1 MRIVKAEATG
11 VLDSNASRLEEQI
24 GRCQAEIDKFSRM
37 ALVGF
42 SGVAS
47 DALVSRIR
55 GQVPV
60 LYAQKAFYSSLK
72 EAERSNSSAVAGLPE
87 TSPGVLDT
95 DVAQQRIDEARE
107 SIDSLRRKQSE
118 ALRSASLIELVCPIR
133 LGAIYSYYDSLIEAQ
148 NSRITHYELVL
159 RRFEEYEA
167 EAQGYYDS
175 VDRRQLDV
183 SDEAVGRYNQTGS
196 WGLTGLEAYLSP
208 LVPQEL
214 PYALGGFVVN
224 AFTNPKQELFHG
236 SYIPFGDHSFG
247 DGVVSGKLS
256 GGLFNVTVRA
266 GTSGKFKHTFGKDGK
281 PECNESAYI
290 ETELSGAHGHGE
302 MRAGRGSAEAD
313 VKVGSASAK
322 GELGG
327 GIFDKDGK
335 VNPNLLAK
343 ASASVSFLEASGK
356 ASYGSEENNVHAKAE
371 GKVGTADLSAQAS
384 VGAGGISAKAK
395 AETYAVKGSVSG
407 GVTLMGIKVD
417 VKVEGGAGGAS
428 FKGGGEVTRHSA
440 NFEIGAGLGLGAGVS
455 VNVDWSG
462 FPGALGDFAIKTWNS
477 VFH

>member
-107 SIDSLRRKQSE
+107 SVDSLRREQSE

-175 VDRRQLDV
+175 VDRRQLGV

-236 SYIPFGDHSFG
+236 SISPQELSLG
-247 DGVVSGKLS
+247 DGVASGKLS
-256 GGLFNVTVRA
+256 GGFRNVTVRA

-281 PECNESAYI
+281 PKCDESAYI
-290 ETELSGAHGHGE
+290 EAELSGAHGHGE

-327 GIFDKDGK
+327 GIFDEDGK

-371 GKVGTADLSAQAS
+371 GKVLTADLSAQAS
-384 VGAGGISAKAK
+384 VGADGISAKAK

-417 VKVEGGAGGAS
+417 VKVEGDAGGAG

-462 FPGALGDFAIKTWNS
+462 FPGALGDFAIKAWNS